1 MSRPVYSF
9 LVVCLWTSLPG
20 GCAQP
25 ERRVAPAAAEAGEE
39 NAPAAG
45 AALANPASEHC
56 VEAGGRLEMR
66 HGSEGE
72 YGVCVF
78 DDGSRC
84 EEWRFF
90 RGECRPGECRDPSGV
105 CEMDAG

>member
-1 MSRPVYSF
+1 MSRSVF
-9 LVVCLWTSLPG
+9 SLSWALITALA
-20 GCAQP
+20 GCGQP
-25 ERRVAPAAAEAGEE
+25 ERQVVPAAADASREG
-39 NAPAAG
+39 APAAG
-45 AALANPASEHC
+45 AGLANPASEHC

-66 HGSEGE
+66 RGSEGE

-90 RGECRPGECRDPSGV
+90 RGECRPGECRDPAGI
-105 CEMDAG
+105 CEKNAE